1 MKNFGEFFVYYRMKA
16 GFVSLTQ
23 LAEAF
28 SQKGYFYELSTF
40 CRWQKGKRIPTKR
53 DILFTLVSLF
63 IERGAIT
70 SIHEA
75 NEFLESA
82 GHGYFT
88 KNELEKLFI
97 FDSFSQAQ
105 PSSN

>member
-1 MKNFGEFFVYYRMKA
+1 MNNFAELFKKFRHRAEFD
-16 GFVSLTQ
+16 SLTDFANAF
-23 LAEAF
+23 AE
-28 SQKGYFYELSTF
+28 KGYFYELSTF

-53 DILFTLVSLF
+53 DILFVLTELF

-70 SIHEA
+70 TIHEA

-88 KNELEKLFI
+88 SKELERLF
-97 FDSFSQAQ
+97 SFPSTTTSSQL
-105 PSSN
+105 

>member
-1 MKNFGEFFVYYRMKA
+1 MNNFSELFKHYRMKA
-16 GFVSLTQ
+16 TFISLSQ

-28 SQKGYFYELSTF
+28 AEKGYFYELSTF

-53 DILFTLVSLF
+53 EILLTMVSLF
-63 IERGAIT
+63 IERGAII
-70 SIHEA
+70 SPMEA

-88 KNELEKLFI
+88 NKELEKLFSI
-97 FDSFSQAQ
+97 NPPIDSQ
-105 PSSN
+105 SSTN